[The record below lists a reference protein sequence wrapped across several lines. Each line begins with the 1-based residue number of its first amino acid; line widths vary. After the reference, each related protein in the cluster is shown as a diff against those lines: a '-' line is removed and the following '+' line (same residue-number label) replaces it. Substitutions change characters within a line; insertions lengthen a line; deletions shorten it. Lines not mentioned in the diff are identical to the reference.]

1 MWHCV
6 VIIISYYLDRGK
18 NAAKD
23 VNIASQEYEEIDTS
37 ISRRSLKNI
46 ENYEEITC
54 VAYGEIS
61 TSKIEVSQNVLE
73 SNVYETVQ

>member
-1 MWHCV
+1 MSH
-6 VIIISYYLDRGK
+6 
-18 NAAKD
+18 
-23 VNIASQEYEEIDTS
+23 
-37 ISRRSLKNI
+37 KNI